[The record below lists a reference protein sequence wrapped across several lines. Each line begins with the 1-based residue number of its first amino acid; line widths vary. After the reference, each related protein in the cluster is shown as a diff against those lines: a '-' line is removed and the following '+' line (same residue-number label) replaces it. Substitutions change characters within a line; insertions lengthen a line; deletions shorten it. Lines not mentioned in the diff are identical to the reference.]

1 MNDRRN
7 TSGQAYGLTVMTPIH
22 DGHESPLARY
32 LEGLGVQA
40 PSPLADVPG
49 THFARW
55 VIVGDVVYEGAGQRR
70 RDHLGAPRL
79 LFTSN
84 LDGPVEPY
92 FERLRTGLGAA
103 ADAIWGHCVGYPGS
117 ADAGAFAAYL
127 RAHQIE
133 SALFVAGYGDRTV
146 EDVKESLATRKRLI
160 DFALSARDMAQA
172 ELQSAFNER
181 FAR

>member
-1 MNDRRN
+1 
-7 TSGQAYGLTVMTPIH
+7 MTPVR

-32 LEGLGVQA
+32 LERLGVGT
-40 PSPLADVPG
+40 PSPLGEVPG

-70 RDHLGAPRL
+70 RDHLSAPRL

-92 FERLRTGLGAA
+92 FERLRTGLGEA
-103 ADAIWGHCVGYPGS
+103 ADAVWGHCVGYPGS
-117 ADAGAFAAYL
+117 ADAGPFAAYL
-127 RAHQIE
+127 RAHQLE

-146 EDVKESLATRKRLI
+146 EEVKESLATRNSVI
-160 DFALSARDMAQA
+160 DFALSAQGKADA
-172 ELQSAFNER
+172 ELQAAFNER
-181 FAR
+181 FAQ

>member
-7 TSGQAYGLTVMTPIH
+7 TSGQAYGLTVMTQIC

-32 LEGLGVQA
+32 LERLGVET

-70 RDHLGAPRL
+70 RDHLRAPRL

-92 FERLRTGLGAA
+92 FERLRSGLGTV
-103 ADAIWGHCVGYPGS
+103 ADAVWGHCVGYPGS
-117 ADAGAFAAYL
+117 ADAGAFTAYL

-146 EDVKESLATRKRLI
+146 EEVKESLATRKSMI
-160 DFALSARDMAQA
+160 DFVLSAQGMADA
-172 ELQSAFNER
+172 ELQTAFNER